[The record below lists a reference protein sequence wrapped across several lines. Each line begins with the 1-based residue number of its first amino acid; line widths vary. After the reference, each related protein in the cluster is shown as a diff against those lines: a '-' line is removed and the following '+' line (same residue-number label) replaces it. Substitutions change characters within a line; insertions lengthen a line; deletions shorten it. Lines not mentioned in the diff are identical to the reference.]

1 MAAVNKQGQHDSNG
15 ISINITV
22 IMAMFGQ
29 RGEVDDGMQAA
40 PFSLL
45 SMEFAAPLGGRRG
58 KPTVGFTRLQPHKQV
73 QEDAHQTSKGMVGR
87 AADRQIGLG
96 QPVAGGRGGGRC
108 LWKGWFAEQAS
119 REGRSREEWKGSHGG
134 GGRLF

>member
-1 MAAVNKQGQHDSNG
+1 MAGAGARGAGAAMAAATKQGQHDSSG
-15 ISINITV
+15 ISISITV
-22 IMAMFGQ
+22 IMAVFGQ
-29 RGEVDDGMQAA
+29 RG
-40 PFSLL
+40 
-45 SMEFAAPLGGRRG
+45 EFAAPLGGRRG

-108 LWKGWFAEQAS
+108 LWKGWFAEQ
-119 REGRSREEWKGSHGG
+119 G
-134 GGRLF
+134 